1 MKLSEPFNITE
12 KLQDN
17 TGDKEM
23 KHRFIVITLLVTVFL
38 SGCGGIATEVT
49 TPIEEQVSSSINKV
63 DPDTATSLAVS
74 YYETVYGGK
83 GIEFTYLEPTVEK
96 LSKNEYR
103 ISFYVDA
110 YCALPASPKNN
121 ETRYVE
127 CVATTENIMLGWSY
141 ETEMGLNEGF
151 TGRPVFYKTQINWDG
166 TYISDIDAQKE
177 QPKPTQEPELSTN
190 PSKAKQPDDF
200 YTDGDYTTYGRYQ
213 CFETD
218 TFVSVETQNGSLVLY
233 FEPEAD
239 TFVLDRNG
247 ADTGWEFINWE
258 FENRVYTSV
267 TLQDNEMIISSTEPW
282 RFDGTYI
289 QMPDIGT
296 DGEGE

>member
-1 MKLSEPFNITE
+1 
-12 KLQDN
+12 
-17 TGDKEM
+17 M

-166 TYISDIDAQKE
+166 TYIV
-177 QPKPTQEPELSTN
+177 N
-190 PSKAKQPDDF
+190 
-200 YTDGDYTTYGRYQ
+200 
-213 CFETD
+213 
-218 TFVSVETQNGSLVLY
+218 VETQNGSLVLY
-233 FEPEAD
+233 FEPEAE

>member
-1 MKLSEPFNITE
+1 
-12 KLQDN
+12 
-17 TGDKEM
+17 M
-23 KHRFIVITLLVTVFL
+23 KHRFIAVALFITTLL
-38 SGCGGIATEVT
+38 SGCGNTQTTEVT
-49 TPIEEQVSSSINKV
+49 TPIEENVSSSINKV

-166 TYISDIDAQKE
+166 TYISDIDA
-177 QPKPTQEPELSTN
+177 P
-190 PSKAKQPDDF
+190 
-200 YTDGDYTTYGRYQ
+200 
-213 CFETD
+213 
-218 TFVSVETQNGSLVLY
+218 
-233 FEPEAD
+233 
-239 TFVLDRNG
+239 
-247 ADTGWEFINWE
+247 
-258 FENRVYTSV
+258 V
-267 TLQDNEMIISSTEPW
+267 TLSVRKSASATSTLIVSAIHLP
-282 RFDGTYI
+282 
-289 QMPDIGT
+289 P
-296 DGEGE
+296 EGQKTT